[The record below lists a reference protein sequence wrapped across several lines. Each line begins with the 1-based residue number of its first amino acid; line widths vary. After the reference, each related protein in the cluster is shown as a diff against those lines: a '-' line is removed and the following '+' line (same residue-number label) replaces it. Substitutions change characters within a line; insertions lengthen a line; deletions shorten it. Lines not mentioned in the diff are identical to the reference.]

1 MADGDGFLVD
11 LDGLDRVVNEDLPE
25 VVTSA
30 ERVTRQV
37 SKMPDALPLS
47 EPFPVAGKI
56 NQSYAELREVLADKP
71 RHCGSGAAGHDQRR
85 AVRSPGHYRVADG
98 QS

>member
-56 NQSYAELREVLADKP
+56 NQSYAELREVLADK
-71 RHCGSGAAGHDQRR
+71 HATAAQVLQDTTNALGEIAR
-85 AVRSPGHYRVADG
+85 AYRVADG